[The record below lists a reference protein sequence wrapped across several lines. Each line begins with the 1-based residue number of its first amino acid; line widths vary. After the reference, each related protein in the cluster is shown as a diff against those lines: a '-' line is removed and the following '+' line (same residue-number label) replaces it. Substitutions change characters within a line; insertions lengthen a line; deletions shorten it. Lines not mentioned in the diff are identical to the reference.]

1 MQLHLAFVDSARR
14 HRRKMAFLDR
24 TTGRDLTY
32 GRALIGSLVFQRRI
46 RALDDTYVGI
56 MLPTSAGCGLAVIAT
71 LMAGRV
77 PVMINYST
85 GAEENITMARERTGM
100 CTVITSRAL
109 LERIG
114 CTADEDMLFVEDIL
128 ASTGTLTRLRAA
140 LRARLPR
147 PLLEWTLHRGRPDD
161 TCVLLFTSGSE
172 KEPKGVELTHRSIGA
187 NLRGV
192 EQMFSAV
199 DERGVMLGILP
210 LFHVFGF
217 STTFWLPL
225 YLGQTVITYANPLD
239 FRTVV
244 ELIRNERPTILVTTP
259 YFLMNYHR
267 VAEPGDFD
275 SLELV
280 VAGADKTPE
289 WLHRAFQEEHGL
301 TIIEGYGTTETSP
314 VISVNPAEAPKS
326 GSVGVP
332 MPGVEVR
339 IVDVD
344 SGRVLGPGEEGKIQ
358 VRGDVLMKGYF
369 NDMESTM
376 LKIEDGW
383 YETGD
388 MGVFDEEGYLW
399 HRGRLKRFVKIAG
412 EMVSLTRVEETAAEL
427 IPGEVEVCAVEIP
440 DARRGASLALAVAA
454 EVDERK
460 LRKELGKHLPAIAV
474 PRIIVPVDELPKMG
488 SGKVDFR
495 GAEDKVRALI
505 KEKGWN

>member
-1 MQLHLAFVDSARR
+1 MQLHLDFVDSARR
-14 HRRKMAFLDR
+14 HRKKMAFLDR

-46 RALDDTYVGI
+46 QALEDTYVGI
-56 MLPTSAGCGLAVIAT
+56 MLPTSAGCGLAIIAT

-85 GAEENITMARERTGM
+85 GAAENIAMARERTGL
-100 CTVITSRAL
+100 CTVITSRTL
-109 LERIG
+109 LDRIN
-114 CTADEDMLFVEDIL
+114 CPTDDEMLFVEDIL
-128 ASTGTLTRLRAA
+128 ASTGTWSRIRAA
-140 LRARLPR
+140 IRSRLPR
-147 PLLEWTLHRGRPDD
+147 PLLEWTLHRGAPDD
-161 TCVLLFTSGSE
+161 VCVLLFTSGSE

-187 NLRGV
+187 NLEGV
-192 EQMFSAV
+192 EKMFSAV
-199 DERGVMLGILP
+199 DEKGVMLAILP

-217 STTFWLPL
+217 STTFWLPIH
-225 YLGQTVITYANPLD
+225 LGQTVVTYANPLE

-244 ELIRNERPTILVTTP
+244 ELIRTERPTILVTTP

-267 VAEPGDFD
+267 VAEKGDFD

-289 WLHRAFQEEHGL
+289 WLHKAFHEEHGL

-314 VISVNPAEAPKS
+314 VVSVNPAEAPRV

-332 MPGVEVR
+332 IPGVEVR

-344 SGRVLGPGEEGKIQ
+344 SGAVLGSGHEGKIQ
-358 VRGDVLMKGYF
+358 VSGDVLMKGYF

-388 MGVFDEEGYLW
+388 MGLLDEDGYLW
-399 HRGRLKRFVKIAG
+399 HRGRLRRFVKVAG
-412 EMVSLTRVEETAAEL
+412 EMVSLTRVEEATADL
-427 IPGEVEVCAVEIP
+427 IPDDAEVCAVEIP
-440 DARRGASLALAVAA
+440 DARRGASIALAVTVG
-454 EVDERK
+454 VDESW
-460 LRKELGKHLPAIAV
+460 LRRELSKRLPAIAV
-474 PRIIVPVDELPKMG
+474 PRMIVPVDELPKMG

-495 GAEDKVRALI
+495 GAESRVRALL